1 MKQLRLRAVLLV
13 GWMVI
18 FYVITHYLNPL
29 NLISFSFV
37 YALVSIAIILAVP
50 QINKLNQF
58 WLVVIPIL
66 MYLVFRGLVS
76 RSNLN
81 DILLITILE
90 TFTILI
96 TMLFLVW
103 LLEAIREFD
112 NVVADITIGVQDE
125 LPNSV
130 KEGKS
135 ILYREVRRARNHQR
149 PLTLMAVSVN
159 EESIKGSVDRLVKD
173 AQQKVIRQFM
183 FASVSR
189 TLCEKLEDCDIVV
202 RTDDHFVIVL
212 PETKPEDLPILTE
225 RIKKQVANDVGVELL
240 IGAASL
246 PHDGFTLE
254 GLLEKATFEMQ
265 GTKSPELFNEPEKI
279 LMKNK
284 AS

>member
-1 MKQLRLRAVLLV
+1 MNRLRIRAVLLA

-18 FYVITHYLNPL
+18 FYVITHEL
-29 NLISFSFV
+29 NLLNMTSFSFI
-37 YALVSIAIILAVP
+37 YTLVVVAIILAAP
-50 QINKLNQF
+50 QIHKLKQF
-58 WLVVIPIL
+58 WLVSIPPLIF
-66 MYLVFRGLVS
+66 LVLRGFIS
-76 RSNLN
+76 RSTLN
-81 DILLITILE
+81 DVLLITILE
-90 TFTILI
+90 TFSIVI
-96 TMLFLVW
+96 TMLLLVW
-103 LLEAIREFD
+103 LLDAIREFD
-112 NVVADITIGVQDE
+112 NAVAEITIGEQDE
-125 LPNSV
+125 VPNST

-159 EESIKGSVDRLVKD
+159 EASINGSVDRLVKD
-173 AQQKVIRQFM
+173 AQQRVIRQFM

-225 RIKKQVANDVGVELL
+225 RIKKQVANDVGVELI
-240 IGAASL
+240 IGAAFL

-279 LMKNK
+279 LVKNK